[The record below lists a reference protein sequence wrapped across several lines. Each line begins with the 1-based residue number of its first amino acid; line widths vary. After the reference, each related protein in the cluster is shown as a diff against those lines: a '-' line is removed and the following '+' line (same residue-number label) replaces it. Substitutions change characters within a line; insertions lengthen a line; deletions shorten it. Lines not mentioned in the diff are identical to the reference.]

1 MRSKLISSCFLDGCQ
16 SCYSC
21 YDVCVYMCCTS
32 TAYSSSLSTLIPLVP
47 PSFLSSHPS
56 SFLSFVLLYFSS
68 PSYLLSFP
76 PLPPHLPPSFPA
88 FPRNFSSFSTL
99 TPCSF
104 SFFLPHHLSTLS
116 HVSLLPSPPSSFLLS
131 LFISHLFFSLLFFD
145 RLLTPL
151 IMEQCLL
158 VCTQV
163 YYTQC
168 IY

>member
-1 MRSKLISSCFLDGCQ
+1 
-16 SCYSC
+16 
-21 YDVCVYMCCTS
+21 MCCTS

-56 SFLSFVLLYFSS
+56 SFLSFVLLYLSS

-116 HVSLLPSPPSSFLLS
+116 LTSPSYLPLP
-131 LFISHLFFSLLFFD
+131 HLFFSLSFFD
-145 RLLTPL
+145 RLLHSSWNNA
-151 IMEQCLL
+151 CLFVHEYIIHSVSTKL
-158 VCTQV
+158 FSLYRIVHNMRELKTDV
-163 YYTQC
+163 GHARAWVR
-168 IY
+168 